1 MLNLVFYTNNNNTQ
15 IDLNIYIS
23 MNTIVMKFGGTSV
36 AGTEK
41 IRNIADI
48 VIKEVKNNKII
59 VVLSAMAGETNK
71 LQSFLDDFASQYS
84 LESDLVLTS
93 GEQVTIGLLSAQLKN
108 KGIKSIPLLGWQ
120 IPIITDDNHEKA
132 KILHIDNKRIE
143 KFFEKNDVI
152 VLAGFQG
159 ISLDGEITSLG
170 RGGSDTT
177 AVAIASSVGA
187 ERCDIYTD
195 VDGVYTTDPN
205 IDQNAKKIPKMSYE
219 EMLEMASTGSKVLHT
234 RSVELAM
241 KNNLTLQVLSS
252 LTKETGTFIV
262 DEKELIEKEIV
273 SGVSY
278 SKNEAKVTI
287 SGILDKPGIS
297 AKIFSLMTEN
307 NINVDMIVQNISQD
321 RISANITF
329 TINLKDFDL
338 TKSVIEKN
346 HNSLKY
352 KSLSLDKNVA
362 KISVIGMGMMSQAG
376 VAEKMFKTLAKNE
389 INILAISTSEIK
401 ISVLIEEKHTNIAV
415 KSLHEA
421 YNL

>member
-1 MLNLVFYTNNNNTQ
+1 
-15 IDLNIYIS
+15 

-93 GEQVTIGLLSAQLKN
+93 GEQVTIGLLSAELKN

-120 IPIITDDNHEKA
+120 IPIITDDSHEKA

-177 AVAIASSVGA
+177 AVAIASSVDA
-187 ERCDIYTD
+187 KRCDIYTD

-205 IDQNAKKIPKMSYE
+205 IDQNAKKISKMSYE

-321 RISANITF
+321 GISANITF
-329 TINLKDFDL
+329 TISQKDFDL
-338 TKSVIEKN
+338 TKSVIEQN
-346 HNSLKY
+346 HNNLKY

>member
-1 MLNLVFYTNNNNTQ
+1 
-15 IDLNIYIS
+15 

-41 IRNIADI
+41 LRNIADI

-93 GEQVTIGLLSAQLKN
+93 GEQVTIGLLSAELKN
-108 KGIKSIPLLGWQ
+108 RGVKSIPLLGWQ
-120 IPIITDDNHEKA
+120 IPIITDNSHEKA
-132 KILHIDNKRIE
+132 KILNIDNKRIQ

-159 ISLDGEITSLG
+159 ISLEGEITSLG

-177 AVAIASSVGA
+177 AVAIASSVDA
-187 ERCDIYTD
+187 KRCDIYTD
-195 VDGVYTTDPN
+195 VEGVYTTDPN
-205 IDQNAKKIPKMSYE
+205 IDQNAKKISKMSYE

-321 RISANITF
+321 GISANITF
-329 TINLKDFDL
+329 TISQKDFDI

-346 HNSLKY
+346 RNSLKY

>member
-1 MLNLVFYTNNNNTQ
+1 
-15 IDLNIYIS
+15 

-41 IRNIADI
+41 LRNIADI
-48 VIKEVKNNKII
+48 VINEVKHNKII

-71 LQSFLDDFASQYS
+71 LQSYLDDFSSQYS
-84 LESDLVLTS
+84 LESDIVLTS
-93 GEQVTIGLLSAQLKN
+93 GEQVTIGLLSAELKN
-108 KGIKSIPLLGWQ
+108 RGVKSIPLLGWQ
-120 IPIITDDNHEKA
+120 IPIITDDSHEKA
-132 KILHIDNKRIE
+132 KILNIDKKRIQ

-177 AVAIASSVGA
+177 AVAIASSVDA
-187 ERCDIYTD
+187 KRCDIYTD

-205 IDQNAKKIPKMSYE
+205 VDQNAKKISKMSYE

-321 RISANITF
+321 GISANITF
-329 TINLKDFDL
+329 TINQKDFDL

-421 YNL
+421 YN

>member
-1 MLNLVFYTNNNNTQ
+1 M
-15 IDLNIYIS
+15 NI
-23 MNTIVMKFGGTSV
+23 IVMKFGGTSV
-36 AGTEK
+36 AGIEK
-41 IRNIADI
+41 LKNI
-48 VIKEVKNNKII
+48 VKFVSKEIKKNKVI

-71 LQSFLDDFASQYS
+71 LQGYLDNFGSKNS
-84 LESDLVLTS
+84 IESDLVLTS
-93 GEQVTIGLLSAQLKN
+93 GEQVTIGLLSAALKN
-108 KGIKSIPLLGWQ
+108 SGINSIPLLGWQ
-120 IPIITDDNHEKA
+120 IPIITDDNYENA
-132 KILHIDNKRIE
+132 KILKIDVKRIH
-143 KFFEKNDVI
+143 KYFEIYDVI

-159 ISLDGEITSLG
+159 INLDGNITSLG
-170 RGGSDTT
+170 RGGSDTS
-177 AVAIASSVGA
+177 AVAIASSLNA
-187 ERCDIYTD
+187 KRCDIYTD

-205 IDQNAKKIPKMSYE
+205 IDKNAKKISKMSYE
-219 EMLEMASTGSKVLHT
+219 EMLEMASTGAKVLHT

-252 LTKETGTFIV
+252 LTKQSGTFIV

-321 RISANITF
+321 GISANITF
-329 TINLKDFDL
+329 TINQKDFDI
-338 TKSVIEKN
+338 TKSVLENSKN
-346 HNSLKY
+346 TLRY
-352 KSLSLDKNVA
+352 KSLSLDNKVA
-362 KISVIGMGMMSQAG
+362 KISVVGMGMMSQSG
-376 VAEKMFKTLAKNE
+376 VAEKMFKTLAKNK

-401 ISVLIEEKHTNIAV
+401 ISVLIDEKYTNIAV
-415 KSLHEA
+415 KSLHDA

>member
-1 MLNLVFYTNNNNTQ
+1 
-15 IDLNIYIS
+15 

-108 KGIKSIPLLGWQ
+108 KDIKSIPLLGWQ

-205 IDQNAKKIPKMSYE
+205 IDLNAKKIPKMSYE

-321 RISANITF
+321 GISANITF
-329 TINLKDFDL
+329 TISQKDFDL
-338 TKSVIEKN
+338 TKSVIEQN
-346 HNSLKY
+346 RNSLNY

>member
-1 MLNLVFYTNNNNTQ
+1 M
-15 IDLNIYIS
+15 NI
-23 MNTIVMKFGGTSV
+23 IVMKFGGTSV
-36 AGTEK
+36 ADTEK
-41 IRNIADI
+41 LKNIVNI
-48 VIKEVKNNKII
+48 VSQEVKKYKVV

-71 LQSFLDDFASQYS
+71 LQGYLDQFGSQNS
-84 LESDLVLTS
+84 IESDLVLTS
-93 GEQVTIGLLSAQLKN
+93 GEQVTIGLLSAALKN
-108 KGIKSIPLLGWQ
+108 EGIKSIPLLGWQ

-132 KILHIDNKRIE
+132 KILQIDSKRINRY
-143 KFFEKNDVI
+143 FENKDVI

-159 ISLDGEITSLG
+159 INLDGNITSLG

-177 AVAIASSVGA
+177 AVAIASSIDA

-205 IDQNAKKIPKMSYE
+205 IDQNAKKISKMAYE
-219 EMLEMASTGSKVLHT
+219 EMLEMASTGTKVLHT

-297 AKIFSLMTEN
+297 AKIFSLMTES

-321 RISANITF
+321 GISANITF
-329 TINLKDFDL
+329 TINQKDYDL
-338 TKSVIEKN
+338 TKSVLKN
-346 HNSLKY
+346 SNNVLKY
-352 KSLSLDKNVA
+352 KSLLLDKNVA
-362 KISVIGMGMMSQAG
+362 KISVVGMGMMSQSG
-376 VAEKMFKTLAKNE
+376 VAEKMFKTLAKNA

-401 ISVLIEEKHTNIAV
+401 ISVLIDEKHTNIAV
-415 KSLHEA
+415 KSLHDA

>member
-1 MLNLVFYTNNNNTQ
+1 M
-15 IDLNIYIS
+15 NI
-23 MNTIVMKFGGTSV
+23 IVMKFGGTSV
-36 AGTEK
+36 AGIEK
-41 IRNIADI
+41 LKNIVNI
-48 VIKEVKNNKII
+48 VSEEVKKNKVI

-71 LQSFLDDFASQYS
+71 LQGYLDQFKSQNS
-84 LESDLVLTS
+84 IESDLVLTS
-93 GEQVTIGLLSAQLKN
+93 GEQVTIGLLSLALKN
-108 KGIKSIPLLGWQ
+108 DGIKSIPLLGWQ
-120 IPIITDDNHEKA
+120 IPIITDNSHKKA
-132 KILHIDNKRIE
+132 KILNINNKRIH
-143 KFFEKNDVI
+143 KYFKNNEVI

-159 ISLDGEITSLG
+159 INLDGEITSLG

-205 IDQNAKKIPKMSYE
+205 IDENAKKISKMSYE
-219 EMLEMASTGSKVLHT
+219 EMLEMASTGAKVLQT

-252 LTKETGTFIV
+252 LTKKTGTFIV

-321 RISANITF
+321 GISANITF
-329 TINLKDFDL
+329 TINQNDFDVA
-338 TKSVIEKN
+338 KSVIE
-346 HNSLKY
+346 NSNDTLEY
-352 KSLSLDKNVA
+352 KSLSLDKKVA
-362 KISVIGMGMMSQAG
+362 KISVVGMGMMSQSG
-376 VAEKMFKTLAKNE
+376 VAEKMFKTLAKNA

-401 ISVLIEEKHTNIAV
+401 ISVLIDEIHTNIAV